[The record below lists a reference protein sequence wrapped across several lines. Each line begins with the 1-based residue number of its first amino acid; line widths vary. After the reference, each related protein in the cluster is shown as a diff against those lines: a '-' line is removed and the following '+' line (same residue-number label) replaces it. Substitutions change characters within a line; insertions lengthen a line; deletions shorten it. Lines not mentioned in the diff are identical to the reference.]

1 MRVRAV
7 HLLLPT
13 LALLF
18 AGCTYGS
25 LAAQRYTYIVR
36 YSVTSREAVPTPM
49 DVTYKDQCCA
59 DIAAPGVVPPWSI
72 ELPALS
78 YDYSAPYY
86 ATLVASA
93 AGLLASESVAVTIT
107 LKDYRTG
114 FIEETIAR
122 QVVTDPGLGGT
133 PLDVTLYSPELP
145 LTR

>member
-1 MRVRAV
+1 MRARALC
-7 HLLLPT
+7 LLFPA
-13 LALLF
+13 LALLL

-25 LAAQRYTYIVR
+25 LASQRYTYIVK
-36 YSVTSREAVPTPM
+36 YSVTSTEAVPTAV

-59 DIAAPGVVPPWSI
+59 DIAAPGVIPPWSI

-93 AGLLASESVAVTIT
+93 AGLIANESVAVTIT

-114 FIEETIAR
+114 FAEETLAR
-122 QVVTDPGLGGT
+122 QVVTDPGTGGT
-133 PLDVTLYSPELP
+133 PLDVALNAPELP